1 MYHGEKLNSIT
12 HLIGSTLAFMGLGA
26 LLTVSIQQHDPWMI
40 TSFSVFGGTLVLLYT
55 MSTLYHS
62 FYPPKLKKLFQKMD
76 HLSIYLLIA
85 GTYTPYMLVSLRD
98 GAGPQLLAVVWGLA
112 GLGILLELHP
122 SRRIETLQLSIYL
135 LMGWLAVLEW
145 NNLKAAIGTSGV
157 MWLSA
162 GGIAYTLGITFYVLD
177 HRDKMRHAHGIWH
190 LFVLLGSVCHFI
202 SIIAYVR

>member
-12 HLIGSTLAFMGLGA
+12 HLVGSALAFMGMGA

-40 TSFSVFGGTLVLLYT
+40 TSFSVFGCTLILLYT

-62 FYPPKLKKLFQKMD
+62 FYPPELKKLFQKMD

-85 GTYTPYMLVSLRD
+85 GTYTPYMLVSLR
-98 GAGPQLLAVVWGLA
+98 GGNGPQLLAVVWGLA
-112 GLGILLELHP
+112 ALGILLELRP
-122 SRRIETLQLSIYL
+122 SRRNEKFQLFIYL

-145 NNLKAAIGTSGV
+145 NNLKAAISTPGV
-157 MWLSA
+157 MWLAA
-162 GGIAYTLGITFYVLD
+162 GGIAYTLGVIFYVLD
-177 HRDKMRHAHGIWH
+177 HRDKLRHAHGIWH
-190 LFVLLGSVCHFI
+190 LFVLLGSLCHFI

>member
-12 HLIGSTLAFMGLGA
+12 HLIGSALAFMGLGA
-26 LLTVSIQQHDPWMI
+26 LLTVSIQLHDPWMI
-40 TSFSVFGGTLVLLYT
+40 SSFSVFGGTLVLLYT

-112 GLGILLELHP
+112 VLGMLLELHP
-122 SRRIETLQLSIYL
+122 ARRNETLQLFIYL
-135 LMGWLAVLEW
+135 LMGWLAMLEW
-145 NNLKAAIGTSGV
+145 NNLKAAISTPGV

>member
-12 HLIGSTLAFMGLGA
+12 HLIGSALAFMGLGA
-26 LLTVSIQQHDPWMI
+26 LLTVSIQLHDPWMI
-40 TSFSVFGGTLVLLYT
+40 SSFSVFGGTLVLLYT

-112 GLGILLELHP
+112 VLGMLLELHP
-122 SRRIETLQLSIYL
+122 ARRNETLQLFIYL

-145 NNLKAAIGTSGV
+145 NNLKAAISTPGV
-157 MWLSA
+157 MWLTA
-162 GGIAYTLGITFYVLD
+162 GGVAYTLGITFYVLD

>member
-12 HLIGSTLAFMGLGA
+12 HLVGSALAFMGMGA

-40 TSFSVFGGTLVLLYT
+40 TSFSVFGCTLMLLYT

-62 FYPPKLKKLFQKMD
+62 FYPPELKKLFQKMD

-85 GTYTPYMLVSLRD
+85 GTYTPYMLVSLR
-98 GAGPQLLAVVWGLA
+98 GGNGPLLLAVVWGLA
-112 GLGILLELHP
+112 ALGILLELRP
-122 SRRIETLQLSIYL
+122 SRRNEKFQLFIYL

-145 NNLKAAIGTSGV
+145 NNLKAAISTPGV
-157 MWLSA
+157 MWLTA
-162 GGIAYTLGITFYVLD
+162 GGIAYTLGVIFYVLD
-177 HRDKMRHAHGIWH
+177 HRDKLRHAHGIWH
-190 LFVLLGSVCHFI
+190 LFVLLGSLCHFI

>member
-98 GAGPQLLAVVWGLA
+98 KAGSQLLAVVWGLA
-112 GLGILLELHP
+112 GLGILLELRP
-122 SRRIETLQLSIYL
+122 SRRIETLQLFIYL

-145 NNLKAAIGTSGV
+145 NNLKAAISTPGV

>member
-12 HLIGSTLAFMGLGA
+12 HLLGSALAFMGLGA

-40 TSFSVFGGTLVLLYT
+40 SSFSVFGSTLVLLYT

-112 GLGILLELHP
+112 VLGILLELHP
-122 SRRIETLQLSIYL
+122 ARRNETLQLFIYL

-145 NNLKAAIGTSGV
+145 NNLKAAISTPGV

-162 GGIAYTLGITFYVLD
+162 GGIAYTLGIIFYVLD

-202 SIIAYVR
+202 SIIVYVR

>member
-12 HLIGSTLAFMGLGA
+12 HLVGSALAFIGWGA

-40 TSFSVFGGTLVLLYT
+40 ISFSVFGCTLILLYT

-62 FYPPKLKKLFQKMD
+62 FYPPELKKLFQKMD

-85 GTYTPYMLVSLRD
+85 GTYTPYMLVSLR
-98 GAGPQLLAVVWGLA
+98 GGNGPLLLAVVWGLA
-112 GLGILLELHP
+112 ALGILLELCR
-122 SRRIETLQLSIYL
+122 SRRNEKFQLFIYL

-145 NNLKAAIGTSGV
+145 NNLKAAISTPGV
-157 MWLSA
+157 MWLIA
-162 GGIAYTLGITFYVLD
+162 GGIAYTLGVIFYVLD
-177 HRDKMRHAHGIWH
+177 HHDKLRHAHGIWH
-190 LFVLLGSVCHFI
+190 LFVLLGSLCHFI